1 MPNNKMES
9 SRLELHAK
17 LVALLGSNHVYYQPP
32 ESIKIEYPAIIYE
45 RSGIPV
51 VYKDNI
57 QYLKRYKY
65 QITVVDKD
73 PDSEIVEKVSSMKYC
88 RFYRHFAKDGLNHDI
103 FTIIY

>member
-1 MPNNKMES
+1 MDSKIKS
-9 SRLELHAK
+9 SRLELHQK
-17 LVALLGSNHVYYQPP
+17 LCALLGSNNVYYQPP
-32 ESIKIEYPAIIYE
+32 ESVKMVYPAIVYE

-65 QITVVDKD
+65 QVTVIDKN
-73 PDSEIVEKVSSMKYC
+73 PDSEIVEKMSEFKYC
-88 RFYRHFAKDGLNHDI
+88 RFVRHFASEGLNHDI

>member
-1 MPNNKMES
+1 MEKNSMES

-17 LVALLGSNHVYYQPP
+17 LVELLGSDNVYYQPP
-32 ESIKIEYPAIIYE
+32 ESIQIKYPAIIYE

-73 PDSEIVEKVSSMKYC
+73 PDSPIVEKMSSFKFT
-88 RFYRHFAKDGLNHDI
+88 RFDRHFVSDGLNHDV
-103 FTIIY
+103 FTTIY